1 MAKKKRTYEENM
13 ARMEEI
19 ASRLESQS
27 VSLEASIQLYQEGME
42 LALECRKALSEA
54 ETKVQQLRQD
64 HLGSF
69 ETVPFT
75 EE

>member
-19 ASRLESQS
+19 ASQLESQS
-27 VSLEASIQLYQEGME
+27 ISLEASIQLYQEGMA

-64 HLGSF
+64 SLGNL
-69 ETVPFT
+69 ETIPFT

>member
-19 ASRLESQS
+19 ASQLESQS

-64 HLGSF
+64 QLGSF